1 MKKICLLLL
10 VILGG
15 SCNTNYNHDKQAHRG
30 NKYSHLEQRIT
41 KQASKRKVRPTESMQ
56 IGLNNNRKYD
66 LNGGLD
72 DKRDVRDE
80 YANNNQ
86 DIANNFIADDGSY
99 VGKYKIGNQ
108 YEVFGVTYQPQEYD
122 NFEEE
127 GTASWYGEEFNGKPT
142 ANGEIYHKGD
152 MTAAHPTLPLPSMVR
167 ITNLE
172 NGKSAKVRVNDRGPF
187 SKKRITDVSEGVAT
201 ELGFK
206 NKGTARVKLE
216 FLKDD
221 TERLLDRLN
230 LK

>member
-1 MKKICLLLL
+1 
-10 VILGG
+10 
-15 SCNTNYNHDKQAHRG
+15 
-30 NKYSHLEQRIT
+30 
-41 KQASKRKVRPTESMQ
+41 
-56 IGLNNNRKYD
+56 
-66 LNGGLD
+66 
-72 DKRDVRDE
+72 
-80 YANNNQ
+80 
-86 DIANNFIADDGSY
+86 
-99 VGKYKIGNQ
+99 
-108 YEVFGVTYQPQEYD
+108 
-122 NFEEE
+122 
-127 GTASWYGEEFNGKPT
+127 
-142 ANGEIYHKGD
+142 